1 MALNTPNTDF
11 GTVLRK
17 QVLKVV
23 LGYIISKSISKSFMK
38 LKLYC
43 YTNLVHQNLPT
54 MHISIVKRS
63 LLLLLLPIQLLIIT
77 NLVFNFSGIRLRMT
91 GVQLREQN
99 YVFTFSNYV

>member
-1 MALNTPNTDF
+1 MNMALNTPNTDF

-43 YTNLVHQNLPT
+43 YTNLVLQNIPT
-54 MHISIVKRS
+54 MHISIVQRS
-63 LLLLLLPIQLLIIT
+63 LLLLPIQLSIIT
-77 NLVFNFSGIRLRMT
+77 NLVFNFSGIRLRMN

-99 YVFTFSNYV
+99 YVFTFSNYF

>member
-1 MALNTPNTDF
+1 MALNTPNTNF

-23 LGYIISKSISKSFMK
+23 LGYIILKSISKTFMT

-43 YTNLVHQNLPT
+43 YTNLVLHNIPT
-54 MHISIVKRS
+54 MHIRIIVQRS
-63 LLLLLLPIQLLIIT
+63 LLLLLRIQLLIIT
-77 NLVFNFSGIRLRMT
+77 NLVFNFSGIRLRMN

-99 YVFTFSNYV
+99 YVFTFSN